1 MDSVKTTKQQSAVI
15 RGLWY
20 LWSNRPQYAEL
31 RTVYT
36 GHRIRFD
43 VLPAATLVYANEKQ
57 TYHAAKVF
65 NVGMYEVIEGNDV
78 DALKS
83 KVEQCIETYLLT
95 VESKQ

>member
-1 MDSVKTTKQQSAVI
+1 MGAVTTKQQSTVI

-20 LWSNRPQYAEL
+20 LWSDRPKYAEL
-31 RTVYT
+31 RTIYT

-43 VLPAATLVYANEKQ
+43 VLPAATLVYANENQ

-65 NVGMYEVIEGNDV
+65 NVGMYEVIEAADV

-83 KVEQCIETYLLT
+83 RVEHCIETYLVT
-95 VESKQ
+95 VEAKL

>member
-1 MDSVKTTKQQSAVI
+1 MGAVTTKQQSTVI

-20 LWSNRPQYAEL
+20 LWSDHPKYAEL
-31 RTVYT
+31 RTIYT

-43 VLPAATLVYANEKQ
+43 VLPVATLVYANENQ

-65 NVGMYEVIEGNDV
+65 NFDMYEVIEADDV

-83 KVEQCIETYLLT
+83 KVEHCIETYLVT
-95 VESKQ
+95 IEAKQ

>member
-1 MDSVKTTKQQSAVI
+1 MGAVTTKRQSEVI

-20 LWSNRPQYAEL
+20 LWSDRPKYSEL
-31 RTVYT
+31 RTIYT

-65 NVGMYEVIEGNDV
+65 NVGMYEVIEADDV
-78 DALKS
+78 DALKR
-83 KVEQCIETYLLT
+83 KVEQSIETYLVT
-95 VESKQ
+95 VEAKL